1 MNMELIKTFA
11 MNIAIFAV
19 GGLVLFVP
27 LVNFINAQL
36 GKPGR
41 VSYKIGLLWGIISGF
56 VFSLIMANTVSVITV
71 MLISGVIILASFI
84 YRKFIQK

>member
-1 MNMELIKTFA
+1 MDMELIKTFA

-19 GGLVLFVP
+19 CGLVLFVP

-41 VSYKIGLLWGIISGF
+41 VAYKIGLLWGILSGLI
-56 VFSLIMANTVSVITV
+56 FSLVMTDTISLMPV
-71 MLISGVIILASFI
+71 MLICGVIIIASI
-84 YRKFIQK
+84 MYRKFVK